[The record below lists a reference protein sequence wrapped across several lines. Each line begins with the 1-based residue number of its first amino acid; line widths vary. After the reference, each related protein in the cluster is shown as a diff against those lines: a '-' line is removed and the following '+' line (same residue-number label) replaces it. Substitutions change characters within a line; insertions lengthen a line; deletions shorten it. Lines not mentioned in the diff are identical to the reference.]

1 MATATIVDAARCD
14 HWEMG
19 DGGGGGGGRWEE
31 MGEVGKE
38 VGISDSQCCND
49 LIVFVTRFSA
59 YMFWYHMIQCIR
71 NLVSHD
77 SVHT

>member
-1 MATATIVDAARCD
+1 MG
-14 HWEMG
+14 G
-19 DGGGGGGGRWEE
+19 DGGGGGGRGRWEMGDGE

-38 VGISDSQCCND
+38 VGISGSQCCND

-77 SVHT
+77 SVHTGVT